1 MNIWTGLLFL
11 DGSLPD
17 VDLARE
23 LAADDTPSKG
33 GPGAPP
39 APSTEPS
46 DRDRE
51 AQAARAAIPLWRASP
66 GIALR

>member
-23 LAADDTPSKG
+23 LSAD
-33 GPGAPP
+33 AP
-39 APSTEPS
+39 APRAAPAAANPLTDHE
-46 DRDRE
+46 DE
-51 AQAARAAIPLWRASP
+51 ARAAQAEVPLWKPSP

>member
-17 VDLARE
+17 VLARE
-23 LAADDTPSKG
+23 LASDNT
-33 GPGAPP
+33 GAPR
-39 APSTEPS
+39 AAGTEPATES
-46 DRDRE
+46 PDRE
-51 AQAARAAIPLWRASP
+51 REAEAARAAIPLWRASP